1 MKKTYENVDFEPVTT
16 ESGTPNIRI
25 LLVDAHKLFLAG
37 LCSLMRDE
45 PGLTVVGQAV
55 NADEAIACARTRPDV
70 IIIDLV
76 LGSEN
81 SLDFLSDLIEAGE
94 GARVLVVTGVSD
106 PQRHLRAVQLGAM
119 GVVLKTESPGC
130 LFKAIRKVHT
140 GEMWLNR
147 SMMASAMAEAFRW
160 PAAKKPDPESAK
172 IGNLSSRERQV
183 IVMLSQ
189 GLKNKEIANRLFISE
204 KTVGHHLSSIFSKL
218 DVKDRLE
225 LLVYA
230 YRHNLAKIT
239 PAPAADLPD
248 QLLAS

>member
-25 LLVDAHKLFLAG
+25 LLVDAHTLFLAG
-37 LCSLMRDE
+37 LCCLMRDE

-55 NADEAIACARTRPDV
+55 NAAEAIACARTRPDV
-70 IIIDLV
+70 IIIDLI

-81 SLDFLSDLIEAGE
+81 SLDFLADLIEAGE

-106 PQRHLRAVQLGAM
+106 PQCHLRAVQLGAM

-147 SMMASAMAEAFRW
+147 SMMASAMAEAFR
-160 PAAKKPDPESAK
+160 ATVAKKADPESAK
-172 IGNLSSRERQV
+172 IANLSSRERQV

-239 PAPAADLPD
+239 PAPAANLPD
-248 QLLAS
+248 RLLAS

>member
-25 LLVDAHKLFLAG
+25 LLVDAHTLFLAG
-37 LCSLMRDE
+37 LCCLMRDE

-55 NADEAIACARTRPDV
+55 NAAEAIACARTRPDV
-70 IIIDLV
+70 IIIDLI

-81 SLDFLSDLIEAGE
+81 SLDFLADLIEAGE

-106 PQRHLRAVQLGAM
+106 PQCHLRAVQLGAM

-147 SMMASAMAEAFRW
+147 SMMASAMAEAFRTT
-160 PAAKKPDPESAK
+160 AAKKPDPESAK
-172 IGNLSSRERQV
+172 IANLSSRERQV

-239 PAPAADLPD
+239 PAPAGNLPD

>member
-1 MKKTYENVDFEPVTT
+1 MKKTDENVDFEPVTT

-25 LLVDAHKLFLAG
+25 LLVDAHTLFLAG
-37 LCSLMRDE
+37 LCCLMRDE

-55 NADEAIACARTRPDV
+55 NAAEAIACARTRPDV

-106 PQRHLRAVQLGAM
+106 PQCHLRAVQLGAM

-147 SMMASAMAEAFRW
+147 SMMASAMAEAFRAT
-160 PAAKKPDPESAK
+160 AAKKPDPESAK
-172 IGNLSSRERQV
+172 IANLSSRERQV

-239 PAPAADLPD
+239 PAPAANLPD
-248 QLLAS
+248 QRLAS

>member
-1 MKKTYENVDFEPVTT
+1 MKKTYESVDFEPVTT

-25 LLVDAHKLFLAG
+25 LLVDAHTLFLAG
-37 LCSLMRDE
+37 LCCLMRDE

-55 NADEAIACARTRPDV
+55 NAAEAIACARTRPDV

-106 PQRHLRAVQLGAM
+106 PQCHLRAVQLGAM

-130 LFKAIRKVHT
+130 LFKAIRKVHS

-147 SMMASAMAEAFRW
+147 SMMASAMAEAFRAT
-160 PAAKKPDPESAK
+160 AAKKPDPESAK
-172 IGNLSSRERQV
+172 IANLSSRERQV

-230 YRHNLAKIT
+230 YRHNLAQIT

>member
-1 MKKTYENVDFEPVTT
+1 MKKPYENVDIEPVTT

-25 LLVDAHKLFLAG
+25 LLVDAHTLFLAG
-37 LCSLMRDE
+37 LCCLMRDE

-55 NADEAIACARTRPDV
+55 NAAEAIACARTRPDV
-70 IIIDLV
+70 IIIDLI

-106 PQRHLRAVQLGAM
+106 PQCHLRAVQLGAM

-147 SMMASAMAEAFRW
+147 SMMASAMAEAFRAT
-160 PAAKKPDPESAK
+160 AAKKPDPESAK
-172 IGNLSSRERQV
+172 IANLSSRERQV

-239 PAPAADLPD
+239 PAPAANLPD
-248 QLLAS
+248 RLLAS

>member
-1 MKKTYENVDFEPVTT
+1 MKKTCENVDLEPVITN
-16 ESGTPNIRI
+16 SGTPNIRI
-25 LLVDAHKLFLAG
+25 LLVDAHTLFLAG
-37 LCSLMRDE
+37 LCSLMRNE
-45 PGLTVVGQAV
+45 PGLTVVGEAV
-55 NADEAIACARTRPDV
+55 NAAEAIACARTRPDV

-81 SLDFLSDLIEAGE
+81 TLDFLPDLIEAGE

-172 IGNLSSRERQV
+172 IANLSSRERQV

-189 GLKNKEIANRLFISE
+189 GLKNKEIANRLLISE

-230 YRHNLAKIT
+230 YRHNLAQIT

>member
-1 MKKTYENVDFEPVTT
+1 MKKTYESVDFEPVTT

-25 LLVDAHKLFLAG
+25 LLVDAHTLFLAG
-37 LCSLMRDE
+37 LCCLMRDE

-55 NADEAIACARTRPDV
+55 NAAEAIACARTRPDV

-106 PQRHLRAVQLGAM
+106 PQCHLRAVQLGAM

-147 SMMASAMAEAFRW
+147 SMMASAMAEAFRAT
-160 PAAKKPDPESAK
+160 AAKKPDPESAK
-172 IGNLSSRERQV
+172 IANLSSRERQV

-239 PAPAADLPD
+239 PAPAANLPD
-248 QLLAS
+248 QRLAS

>member
-1 MKKTYENVDFEPVTT
+1 MKKTYESVDFEPVTT

-25 LLVDAHKLFLAG
+25 LLVDAHTLFLAG
-37 LCSLMRDE
+37 LCCLMRDE

-55 NADEAIACARTRPDV
+55 TAAEAIACARTRPDV
-70 IIIDLV
+70 IIIDLI

-106 PQRHLRAVQLGAM
+106 PQCHLRAVQLGAM

-147 SMMASAMAEAFRW
+147 SMMASAMAEAFR
-160 PAAKKPDPESAK
+160 ATVAKKADPESAK
-172 IGNLSSRERQV
+172 IANLSSRERQV

-239 PAPAADLPD
+239 PAPAANLPD

>member
-1 MKKTYENVDFEPVTT
+1 MKKPYENVDIEPVTT

-25 LLVDAHKLFLAG
+25 LLVDAHTLFLAG
-37 LCSLMRDE
+37 LCCLMRDE

-55 NADEAIACARTRPDV
+55 NAAEAIACARTRPDV
-70 IIIDLV
+70 IIIDLI

-81 SLDFLSDLIEAGE
+81 SLDFLADLIEAGE

-106 PQRHLRAVQLGAM
+106 PQCHLRAVQLGAM

-147 SMMASAMAEAFRW
+147 SMMASAMAEAFRAT
-160 PAAKKPDPESAK
+160 AAKKPDPESAK
-172 IGNLSSRERQV
+172 IANLSSRERQV

-189 GLKNKEIANRLFISE
+189 GLKNKEIANRLLISE

-230 YRHNLAKIT
+230 YRHNLAQIT